1 MYGESEY
8 LFHGLSEETRRRILE
23 LGCEK
28 TYAPGEFIFREN
40 EAAANFYILN
50 QGRIRLGAGRR
61 LLLAHVASSVGDVI
75 GWSSLVG
82 NSTYTASAECM
93 VGTRVTRIAKQQLDE
108 ILAGDPRSGMNFF
121 KDLPPWSASGLGR
134 GPTST
139 VRCLRHVVCQR
150 RSSELG

>member
-8 LFHGLSEETRRRILE
+8 LFHGLSDETRKKILE
-23 LGCEK
+23 LGYEIS
-28 TYAPGEFIFREN
+28 YGPGECIFREN

-50 QGRIRLGAGRR
+50 QGRIRLSAGRR

-93 VGTRVTRIAKQQLDE
+93 TDTRVIRIAKQQLDE

-121 KDLPPWSASGLGR
+121 KNLAAMVGQRLVRTYLASVAWDEEPP
-134 GPTST
+134 
-139 VRCLRHVVCQR
+139 LRPAA
-150 RSSELG
+150 